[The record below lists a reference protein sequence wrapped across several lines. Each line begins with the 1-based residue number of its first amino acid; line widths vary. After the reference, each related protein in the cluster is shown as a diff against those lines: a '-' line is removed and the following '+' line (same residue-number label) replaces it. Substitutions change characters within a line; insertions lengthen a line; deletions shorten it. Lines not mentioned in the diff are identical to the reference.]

1 MSTATPVPE
10 TRSVESEG
18 PWRTLR
24 RQGGWQLVKESFI
37 RMRYADGFSH
47 SRALAFQIALA
58 FIPFL
63 VAIEGFASL
72 MHSYDAGQVISRSL
86 RLLTPGAT
94 QSVVKAAGDQA
105 SEAGHDGA
113 VPALILGLVGSM
125 VSIVTA
131 LGQIERGANRIYGV
145 EQDRPGPKKY
155 GLATLLGIACGVM
168 FVGALAL
175 LVAGSAVGTSL
186 SRQRGWG
193 SAVAPAWSVGRYPFG
208 VALAIGVFAL
218 LFGISPR
225 RQQPK
230 MSWLVLGSGVSV
242 VLWLVTTGALALYVD
257 HSSGFGTIYG
267 PLTGVGALLLWS
279 LLSSMSLFLGLS
291 FAAQLESFRAGVME
305 PVDDGKADGQV
316 DADGSCP
323 PDSDAGVAREAEPM
337 TASQNEGRHAAPAGA
352 RP

>member
-10 TRSVESEG
+10 TRCVESEG

-24 RQGGWQLVKESFI
+24 RHGGWQLVKESFI

-47 SRALAFQIALA
+47 SRALAFQVALA

-105 SEAGHDGA
+105 NQAGNDGA
-113 VPALILGLVGSM
+113 VPALILGLVGAM

-168 FVGALAL
+168 LVGALSL

-186 SRQRGWG
+186 SGQRGWG
-193 SAVAPAWSVGRYPFG
+193 TAVARGWSVARYPLG
-208 VALAIGVFAL
+208 ITLAIGVFAL
-218 LFGISPR
+218 LFRISPR

-230 MSWLVLGSGVSV
+230 LSWLVLGSGVSV
-242 VLWLVTTGALALYVD
+242 GLWLVSTGALALYVD

-305 PVDDGKADGQV
+305 PVDEDKADGQV
-316 DADGSCP
+316 DADEGSP
-323 PDSDAGVAREAEPM
+323 PDAGGRTTRPAEPT
-337 TASQNEGRHAAPAGA
+337 TASQNGGRDAAPARVA
-352 RP
+352 T